1 MIQLKKPIK
10 NIITIL
16 VIILSVSLTSCGVM
30 DNIKGKFKR
39 DNGYFD
45 YLGSGKVDVISIQS
59 VRDKSFKFIVTDDK
73 AILSMYELL
82 SKAKV
87 SEKKSDLQPDY
98 IFEIKIGDEVKKFNY
113 IVGAYDGNF
122 YDENMS
128 FTVSKRLDE
137 SIIQNLSIIRKPR
150 DFEYIY
156 YNSILEVMNR
166 KKKELNDGNNKV
178 GIDIQGD
185 IDCLKYIF
193 STDIEDFLERAK
205 KITPNVEMVE
215 NNESEFDIVIKV
227 KNRGH
232 NSTVYK
238 SNITVEDKKN
248 KLEDYYYVVGENE
261 FKEWSIDIYS
271 RKDVPKEVEK
281 NW

>member
-10 NIITIL
+10 SIITIL
-16 VIILSVSLTSCGVM
+16 VIILSFSLTSCGVI
-30 DNIKGKFKR
+30 DNIKGKVKR

-87 SEKKSDLQPDY
+87 SDKKSDLQPDY

-166 KKKELNDGNNKV
+166 KKKELNDGNNRV
-178 GIDIQGD
+178 GIDVQGD
-185 IDCLKYIF
+185 VDCLKYIF
-193 STDIEDFLERAK
+193 STDIKDFLERAK

-215 NNESEFDIVIKV
+215 NNESDFDIVIKV

-261 FKEWSIDIYS
+261 FKEWNINIYS
-271 RKDVPKEVEK
+271 KKDVPKEVEK

>member
-1 MIQLKKPIK
+1 MI
-10 NIITIL
+10 
-16 VIILSVSLTSCGVM
+16 
-30 DNIKGKFKR
+30 DNIKGKVKR

-45 YLGSGKVDVISIQS
+45 YLGSGKVDIISIQS

-73 AILSMYELL
+73 AILSIYELL

-98 IFEIKIGDEVKKFNY
+98 TFEIKIGDEVKKFNY
-113 IVGAYDGNF
+113 VVGAYDGNF

-178 GIDIQGD
+178 GIDLQGD
-185 IDCLKYIF
+185 VDCLKYIF
-193 STDIEDFLERAK
+193 STDIEDFLERAR
-205 KITPNVEMVE
+205 KITPNVEMVD
-215 NNESEFDIVIKV
+215 NNESDFDIVIKV

-261 FKEWSIDIYS
+261 FKEWNMDIYS

>member
-1 MIQLKKPIK
+1 MKKPIK

-193 STDIEDFLERAK
+193 SADIEDFLERAK

-261 FKEWSIDIYS
+261 FKEWNIDIYS
-271 RKDVPKEVEK
+271 KKDVPKEVEK